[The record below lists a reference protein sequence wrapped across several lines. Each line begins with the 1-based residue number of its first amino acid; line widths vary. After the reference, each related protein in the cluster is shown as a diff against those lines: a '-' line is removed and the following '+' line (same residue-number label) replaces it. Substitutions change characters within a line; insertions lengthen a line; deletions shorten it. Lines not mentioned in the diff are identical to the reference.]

1 MGRAILQTAII
12 LSISAVVAAQL
23 GNQSGNAPAP
33 PPRVAHPCASCKGGI
48 RKGRQQRQ
56 LRCGPLPH
64 DRPVA
69 LASLLED
76 LQEQIAPAR
85 ACQPGPAMITTTGEK
100 VKIVVA
106 GVAVEAGGHILTTIT
121 RHFQT
126 SAQFSRATSYGLP
139 QGIMRFT
146 ARGST

>member
-106 GVAVEAGGHILTTIT
+106 
-121 RHFQT
+121 
-126 SAQFSRATSYGLP
+126 
-139 QGIMRFT
+139 
-146 ARGST
+146 